1 MLGMALLFD
10 LDGVLVDSRAAFLNS
25 VNFAIDQLGWAPRTS
40 EELLPCIGPP
50 LEVGFSEL
58 LGTTSEDPRVPAL
71 IAAYRNRYTTVSLT
85 DTTVTPG
92 MPEALAR
99 LNGTKA
105 VATSKP
111 HRFAEPLLTA
121 LGLREHFTVVAG
133 PRLDQGGETKAQ
145 TITSALEQLGATEA
159 IMVGDRRFD
168 VEGAHANGIPCIGVT
183 WGIGSR
189 EELERAGAD
198 AIIDD
203 PLELDPTV
211 RVMSRP

>member
-1 MLGMALLFD
+1 MALLFD

-25 VNFAIDQLGWAPRTS
+25 VNFAIDQLGWAPHTA

-58 LGTTSEDPRVPAL
+58 LGTTSEDPRVLAL
-71 IAAYRNRYTTVSLT
+71 ITAYRDRYTTVSLT

-92 MPEALAR
+92 IPEALAR
-99 LNGTKA
+99 LSVAKA

-111 HRFAEPLLTA
+111 HRFAEPLLEA
-121 LGLREHFTVVAG
+121 MGLRAHFTVVAG
-133 PRLDQGGETKAQ
+133 PELDQGGETKAQ
-145 TITSALEQLGATEA
+145 TITRALERLGTTDAVM
-159 IMVGDRRFD
+159 IGDRRFD

-189 EELERAGAD
+189 EELEAAGAD

-203 PLELDPTV
+203 PLELDPAL